1 MKRILAVCILFIHL
15 GLLAHGAEVEAEGKA
30 PGDLPHARE
39 EALADALREAVRE
52 GVGVDVQ
59 SSTAVK
65 DFALEYD
72 RVLSAAFGHV
82 RKYRVTQST
91 LGSDGIYRIKIRAEV
106 QQGTPGMSETLAL
119 KQIVQLKQ
127 SPRVALKIE
136 EQIEGVPAGKGY
148 AAAWFEQTAQKMQ
161 LQVVDAGAIG
171 QAQARRASRDE
182 LLGNTQ
188 GANFRRAGVDQ
199 RVDFVIEGRVNGR
212 YAGTESLFGAL
223 PEHCFELGADL
234 RAVRPDTGEVV
245 ASVVVPASDKYRSG
259 LQTKEM
265 AAREV
270 LFKSLEGGKG
280 TAGGMALFSKIFAR
294 WLVEVDCGAIK
305 QVEFE
310 KISAR
315 DFQKV
320 QAGLK
325 AADKVSAVWAREFD
339 AKAVSHLDV
348 ETRLNSADLGAVIEA
363 ALGGAFEL
371 DRSTE
376 NYLQFTAKTAASPQT
391 PPATP
396 GAEKASPP
404 APEKGLLQRLQ
415 GR

>member
-1 MKRILAVCILFIHL
+1 MKRILFGAVLLIGAGHL
-15 GLLAHGAEVEAEGKA
+15 ALAAEVEAEGKA
-30 PGDLPHARE
+30 AGDLPNARE
-39 EALADALREAVRE
+39 EALSDALREAVRI
-52 GVGVDVQ
+52 GAGVDIL
-59 SSTAVK
+59 SSTGVK
-65 DFALEYD
+65 DFNLEFD

-82 RKYRVTQST
+82 KKYSVAGSS
-91 LGSDGIYRIKIRAEV
+91 LGGDGIYRVKIRAEV
-106 QQGTPGMSETLAL
+106 KEGTPGMNEALAL

-136 EQIEGVPAGKGY
+136 ESIEGIPAGKGY

-171 QAQARRASRDE
+171 GAEAKRAARDE
-182 LLGNTQ
+182 LTGNGS
-188 GANFRRAGVDQ
+188 GAALRRAGVAQ
-199 RVDFVIEGRVNGR
+199 KVDFVIEGKINGR
-212 YAGTESLFGAL
+212 YAGTEALFGAL
-223 PEHCFELGADL
+223 PEHCFELGAEL
-234 RAVRPDTGEVV
+234 RAIRPESGEVV

-280 TAGGMALFSKIFAR
+280 TPGGMALFTKIFAR

-310 KISAR
+310 RISAG

-325 AADKVSAVWAREFD
+325 ATDKVSAVWSREFD
-339 AKAVSHLDV
+339 SKAVSHIDV
-348 ETRLNSADLGAVIEA
+348 ETRLTAADLGAVIEKL
-363 ALGGAFEL
+363 LGGALEL
-371 DRSTE
+371 DRATDQ
-376 NYLQFTAKTAASPQT
+376 YLQFAAKPSGAKNPTESEKSQ
-391 PPATP
+391 PAEA
-396 GAEKASPP
+396 G
-404 APEKGLLQRLQ
+404 KGLLERLF